1 MSDNNKGEKLK
12 LNLHAKEF
20 KPKFLTQNQNQ
31 QNMPNQYMG
40 YDMNSP
46 YGYMNYQNQFG
57 MQNNPYGMQMGPY
70 GGYNFNP
77 NNQGFDNQP
86 QFQNQFYPQSQQPST
101 QNPQNPPP
109 QQPQHDND
117 DGGIVG
123 LKKKKK
129 KKKGGDAQT
138 QQTQGSSNNANHPQN
153 QNQGKVNQIQNQF
166 NQMNLGNNQNTYN
179 QGQNQKKQQKP
190 KEKQEKEKEKPKKK
204 EDKKEGKD
212 SSSNNNNAKKKEDKK
227 EKDDSS
233 NNNNLTK
240 GGSQKVIEGTDLV
253 EDSFEGKMIT
263 VDTSHEPVSIV
274 FVGHVDSGKSTISGS
289 LLYSLGEVDER
300 MIDKYKREAK
310 VKNRE
315 SWFMAYIMDTYEEER
330 EKGKTVDIGK
340 ASFSTP
346 HRRFTLLDAP
356 GHAGYIPNLLLGACQ
371 ADVAGLVISAKKGEF
386 ESGFDKQGS
395 TREHTLLLKAL
406 GVNNLI
412 VMVNKMDEDSV
423 KWSKERYDEIVK
435 QLKPFIHRCGFD
447 IEKNVKWIPIS
458 GLTGENLCV
467 PLDKHKCDWYD
478 GPDLIQLM
486 DTIELPKRDEKAPV
500 RLSILDRYKEN
511 SVYIMGKLECGT
523 IKYGDTYTLMP
534 SKAKIT
540 VDWLFNSEEKGVP
553 YALPGENIR
562 IRCKGIDSENE
573 VSRGN
578 ILCSN
583 DNLCMTFNVFEAEI
597 FVLELPN
604 NLIIA
609 EGFNCVLHYHTIIE
623 ECTITPK
630 TEINV
635 KTKAET
641 KVKFVRSHTR
651 VKAYVKTKNVLCGE
665 KYENFN
671 NLGRFSMRYEGS
683 TIAIGK
689 ILKVKPYKKDGET
702 K

>member
-1 MSDNNKGEKLK
+1 MSDNKGGKLK
-12 LNLHAKEF
+12 LNLAAKEF
-20 KPKFLTQNQNQ
+20 KPKSLQNQNQ
-31 QNMPNQYMG
+31 VNMPSPYMQ

-46 YGYMNYQNQFG
+46 YGYMNYPNQFG
-57 MQNNPYGMQMGPY
+57 MQNNPYGMQMDPY
-70 GGYNFNP
+70 GGYNP
-77 NNQGFDNQP
+77 GFMNQP
-86 QFQNQFYPQSQQPST
+86 QFPNQNFQMQGQPQQPP
-101 QNPQNPPP
+101 QFQNPPSQN
-109 QQPQHDND
+109 QQDND

-123 LKKKKK
+123 LKKKKNK
-129 KKKGGDAQT
+129 KKKVDDQ
-138 QQTQGSSNNANHPQN
+138 SQN
-153 QNQGKVNQIQNQF
+153 QPQPQIQNQPKI
-166 NQMNLGNNQNTYN
+166 NQNQFN

-190 KEKQEKEKEKPKKK
+190 KEKKEEKPKKK
-204 EDKKEGKD
+204 EEKKEEKKEDKKEDKKD
-212 SSSNNNNAKKKEDKK
+212 SSSNNNTKKKDENDN
-227 EKDDSS
+227 SS

-240 GGSQKVIEGTDLV
+240 GGSQKKIEGTDLV
-253 EDSFEGKMIT
+253 EDSFEGKMIS
-263 VDTSHEPVSIV
+263 VDTTHVPVSIV

-289 LLYSLGEVDER
+289 LLYNLGEVDER
-300 MIDKYKREAK
+300 AIEKYKREAK

-330 EKGKTVDIGK
+330 DKGKTVDIGK

-412 VMVNKMDEDSV
+412 VIVNKMDEDSV
-423 KWSKERYDEIVK
+423 KWSKERYDKIIET
-435 QLKPFIHRCGFD
+435 LKPFLHSCGFD
-447 IEKNVKWIPIS
+447 TEKNVKYIPIS
-458 GLTGENLCV
+458 GLTGENLCKE
-467 PLDKHKCDWYD
+467 LDKHKCDWYN
-478 GPDLIQLM
+478 GPDLIEVM
-486 DTIELPKRDEKAPV
+486 DTIELPKRDENGPV
-500 RLSILDRYKEN
+500 RVSILDRYKEN
-511 SVYIMGKLECGT
+511 SVYIMGKLESGT

-534 SKAKIT
+534 SGTKIT

-578 ILCSN
+578 ILCSS
-583 DNLCMTFNVFEAEI
+583 DNLCLTFNVFEAEI
-597 FVLELPN
+597 QVLELPN

-609 EGFNCVLHYHTIIE
+609 EGFNCVLHYHTFIE
-623 ECTITPK
+623 ECSITPK
-630 TEINV
+630 AEINR

-641 KVKFVRSHTR
+641 KVKFVRSQSR
-651 VKAYVKTKNVLCGE
+651 VKAFVKTKNVLCGE
-665 KYENFN
+665 KYETFN

-689 ILKVKPYKKDGET
+689 ILKVKPYKKSIES

>member
-12 LNLHAKEF
+12 LNLNAKEF
-20 KPKFLTQNQNQ
+20 KPKFMTQNQNPQ
-31 QNMPNQYMG
+31 PMPNQYNMG

-46 YGYMNYQNQFG
+46 YGYMNYGGPYG
-57 MQNNPYGMQMGPY
+57 MQAMQMGPY
-70 GGYNFNP
+70 GGYGYN
-77 NNQGFDNQP
+77 NQP
-86 QFQNQFYPQSQQPST
+86 QFPNQNIQQPQQVPI
-101 QNPQNPPP
+101 QNSQTSQPQQPP
-109 QQPQHDND
+109 QPQHDNEE
-117 DGGIVG
+117 GIVG
-123 LKKKKK
+123 LKKNKKK
-129 KKKGGDAQT
+129 KKKGDTQT
-138 QQTQGSSNNANHPQN
+138 QQNQGSSNNANLPQN
-153 QNQGKVNQIQNQF
+153 QNQAKTNNQNQINF
-166 NQMNLGNNQNTYN
+166 GNNQINTYN
-179 QGQNQKKQQKP
+179 QGQNQKKPQKP
-190 KEKQEKEKEKPKKK
+190 KEKTEKKEEKPKKKEDKK

-212 SSSNNNNAKKKEDKK
+212 SSSNNNITKKKEDKK

-233 NNNNLTK
+233 NNNNLGK
-240 GGSQKVIEGTDLV
+240 GGSQKIIEGTDLV
-253 EDSFEGKMIT
+253 EDSFEGKMIS
-263 VDTSHEPVSIV
+263 VDTTHEPVSIV

-300 MIDKYKREAK
+300 IIDKYKREAR

-356 GHAGYIPNLLLGACQ
+356 GHSGYIPNLLLGACQ

-423 KWSKERYDEIVK
+423 KWSKERYEEIVK

-500 RLSILDRYKEN
+500 RLSVLDRYKEN
-511 SVYIMGKLECGT
+511 SVYIMGKLESGT

-573 VSRGN
+573 VNRGN

-583 DNLCMTFNVFEAEI
+583 DNLCLTFNVFEAEI
-597 FVLELPN
+597 HVLELPN

-609 EGFNCVLHYHTIIE
+609 EGFNCILHYHTFIE
-623 ECTITPK
+623 ECSITPK

-641 KVKFVRSHTR
+641 KVKFVRSQSR
-651 VKAYVKTKNVLCGE
+651 IKAYVKTKNVLCGE
-665 KYENFN
+665 KYETFN

-689 ILKVKPYKKDGET
+689 IMKVKPYKKEDT

>member
-1 MSDNNKGEKLK
+1 MSDNKGGKLK
-12 LNLHAKEF
+12 LNLAAKEF
-20 KPKFLTQNQNQ
+20 KPKSLQNQNQ
-31 QNMPNQYMG
+31 VNMPSPYMQ

-46 YGYMNYQNQFG
+46 YGYMNYPNQFG
-57 MQNNPYGMQMGPY
+57 MQNNPYGMQMDPY
-70 GGYNFNP
+70 GGYNP
-77 NNQGFDNQP
+77 GFINQP
-86 QFQNQFYPQSQQPST
+86 QFPNQNFQMQGQPQQPP
-101 QNPQNPPP
+101 QFQNPPSQN
-109 QQPQHDND
+109 QQDND

-123 LKKKKK
+123 LKKKKNK
-129 KKKGGDAQT
+129 KKKVDDQ
-138 QQTQGSSNNANHPQN
+138 SQN
-153 QNQGKVNQIQNQF
+153 QPQPQIQNQPK
-166 NQMNLGNNQNTYN
+166 MNQNQFN

-190 KEKQEKEKEKPKKK
+190 KEKKEEKPKKK
-204 EDKKEGKD
+204 EEKKEEKKEDKKEDKKD
-212 SSSNNNNAKKKEDKK
+212 SSSNNNTKKKDENDN
-227 EKDDSS
+227 SS

-240 GGSQKVIEGTDLV
+240 GGSQKKIEGTDLV
-253 EDSFEGKMIT
+253 EDSFEGKMIS
-263 VDTSHEPVSIV
+263 VDTTHVPVSIV

-289 LLYSLGEVDER
+289 LLYNLGEVDER
-300 MIDKYKREAK
+300 AIEKYKREAK

-330 EKGKTVDIGK
+330 DKGKTVDIGK

-412 VMVNKMDEDSV
+412 VIVNKMDEDSV
-423 KWSKERYDEIVK
+423 KWSKERYDKIIET
-435 QLKPFIHRCGFD
+435 LKPFLHSCGFD
-447 IEKNVKWIPIS
+447 TEKNVKYIPIS
-458 GLTGENLCV
+458 GLTGENLCKE
-467 PLDKHKCDWYD
+467 LDKHKCDWYN
-478 GPDLIQLM
+478 GPDLIEVM
-486 DTIELPKRDEKAPV
+486 DTIELPKRDENGPV
-500 RLSILDRYKEN
+500 RVSILDRYKEN
-511 SVYIMGKLECGT
+511 SVYIMGKLESGT

-534 SKAKIT
+534 SGTKIT

-573 VSRGN
+573 VNRGN
-578 ILCSN
+578 ILCSS
-583 DNLCMTFNVFEAEI
+583 DNLCLTFNVFEAEI
-597 FVLELPN
+597 QVLELPN

-609 EGFNCVLHYHTIIE
+609 EGFNCILHYHTFIE
-623 ECTITPK
+623 ECSITPK
-630 TEINV
+630 AEINR

-641 KVKFVRSHTR
+641 KVKFVRSQSR
-651 VKAYVKTKNVLCGE
+651 VKAFVKTKNVLCGE
-665 KYENFN
+665 KYETFN

-689 ILKVKPYKKDGET
+689 ILKVKPYKKSIES

>member
-1 MSDNNKGEKLK
+1 MSDNKGEKLK
-12 LNLHAKEF
+12 LNLNAKEF
-20 KPKFLTQNQNQ
+20 KPKFMTQNQNPQ
-31 QNMPNQYMG
+31 PMPNQYNMG

-46 YGYMNYQNQFG
+46 YGYMNYGGPYG
-57 MQNNPYGMQMGPY
+57 MQGMQMGPY
-70 GGYNFNP
+70 GGYGY
-77 NNQGFDNQP
+77 NQNNQP
-86 QFQNQFYPQSQQPST
+86 QFPNQNMQQPQQAPM
-101 QNPQNPPP
+101 QNPQTPPP
-109 QQPQHDND
+109 QQPPQTQHDND
-117 DGGIVG
+117 DGIVG

-129 KKKGGDAQT
+129 KKKGGDAQA
-138 QQTQGSSNNANHPQN
+138 QQNQGSSNNANQLQN
-153 QNQGKVNQIQNQF
+153 QNQVKTNNQNQINF
-166 NQMNLGNNQNTYN
+166 GNNQINNYN
-179 QGQNQKKQQKP
+179 QGQNQKKPQKP
-190 KEKQEKEKEKPKKK
+190 KEKTEKKEEKQKKKEDKK

-212 SSSNNNNAKKKEDKK
+212 SSSNNNINKKKEDKK

-233 NNNNLTK
+233 NNNNLAK
-240 GGSQKVIEGTDLV
+240 GGSQKIIEGTDLV
-253 EDSFEGKMIT
+253 EDSFEGKMIS
-263 VDTSHEPVSIV
+263 VDTTHAPVSIV

-300 MIDKYKREAK
+300 IIDKYKREAR

-356 GHAGYIPNLLLGACQ
+356 GHSGYIPNLLLGACQ

-423 KWSKERYDEIVK
+423 KWSKERYEEIVK

-511 SVYIMGKLECGT
+511 SVYIMGKLESGT

-562 IRCKGIDSENE
+562 IRCKGIDSESE
-573 VSRGN
+573 VNRGN

-583 DNLCMTFNVFEAEI
+583 DNLCLTFNVFEAEI
-597 FVLELPN
+597 HVLELPN

-609 EGFNCVLHYHTIIE
+609 EGFNCILHYHTFIE
-623 ECTITPK
+623 ECSITPK

-641 KVKFVRSHTR
+641 KVKFVRSQSR
-651 VKAYVKTKNVLCGE
+651 IKAYVKTKNVLCGE
-665 KYENFN
+665 KYETFN

-689 ILKVKPYKKDGET
+689 IMKVKPYKKEDT

>member
-12 LNLHAKEF
+12 LNLNAKEF
-20 KPKFLTQNQNQ
+20 KPKFMTQNQNPQ
-31 QNMPNQYMG
+31 PMQNQYNMG

-46 YGYMNYQNQFG
+46 YGYMNYGGPYG
-57 MQNNPYGMQMGPY
+57 MQAMQMGPY
-70 GGYNFNP
+70 GGYGYN
-77 NNQGFDNQP
+77 NQP
-86 QFQNQFYPQSQQPST
+86 QFPNQNIQQPQQVPI
-101 QNPQNPPP
+101 QNSQTSQPQQPP
-109 QQPQHDND
+109 QPQHDNEE
-117 DGGIVG
+117 GIVG
-123 LKKKKK
+123 LKKNKKK
-129 KKKGGDAQT
+129 KKKGDTQT
-138 QQTQGSSNNANHPQN
+138 QQNQGSSNNANLPQN
-153 QNQGKVNQIQNQF
+153 QNQAKTNNQNQINF
-166 NQMNLGNNQNTYN
+166 GNNQINTYN
-179 QGQNQKKQQKP
+179 QGQNQKKPQKP
-190 KEKQEKEKEKPKKK
+190 KEKTEKKEEKPKKKEDKK

-212 SSSNNNNAKKKEDKK
+212 SSSNNNITKKKEDKK

-233 NNNNLTK
+233 NNNNLGK
-240 GGSQKVIEGTDLV
+240 GGSQKIIEGTDLV
-253 EDSFEGKMIT
+253 EDSFEGKMIS
-263 VDTSHEPVSIV
+263 VDTTHEPVSIV

-300 MIDKYKREAK
+300 IIDKYKREAR

-356 GHAGYIPNLLLGACQ
+356 GHSGYIPNLLLGACQ

-423 KWSKERYDEIVK
+423 KWSKERYEEIVK

-500 RLSILDRYKEN
+500 RLSVLDRYKEN
-511 SVYIMGKLECGT
+511 SVYIMGKLESGT

-573 VSRGN
+573 VNRGN

-583 DNLCMTFNVFEAEI
+583 DNLCLTFNVFEAEI
-597 FVLELPN
+597 HVLELPN

-609 EGFNCVLHYHTIIE
+609 EGFNCILHYHTFIE
-623 ECTITPK
+623 ECSITPK

-641 KVKFVRSHTR
+641 KVKFVRSQSR
-651 VKAYVKTKNVLCGE
+651 IKAYVKTKNVLCGE
-665 KYENFN
+665 KYETFN

-689 ILKVKPYKKDGET
+689 IMKVKPYKKEDT

>member
-1 MSDNNKGEKLK
+1 MSDNKGGKLK
-12 LNLHAKEF
+12 LNLAAKEF
-20 KPKFLTQNQNQ
+20 KPKSLQNQNQ
-31 QNMPNQYMG
+31 VNMPSPYMQ

-46 YGYMNYQNQFG
+46 YGYMNYPNQFG
-57 MQNNPYGMQMGPY
+57 MQNNPYGMQMDPY
-70 GGYNFNP
+70 GGYNP
-77 NNQGFDNQP
+77 GFMNQP
-86 QFQNQFYPQSQQPST
+86 QFPNQNFQMQGQPQQPP
-101 QNPQNPPP
+101 QFQNPPSQN
-109 QQPQHDND
+109 QQDND

-123 LKKKKK
+123 LKKKKNK
-129 KKKGGDAQT
+129 KKKVDDQ
-138 QQTQGSSNNANHPQN
+138 SQN
-153 QNQGKVNQIQNQF
+153 QPQPQIQNQPKI
-166 NQMNLGNNQNTYN
+166 NQNQFN

-190 KEKQEKEKEKPKKK
+190 KEKKEEKPKKK
-204 EDKKEGKD
+204 EEKKEEKKEDKKEDKKD
-212 SSSNNNNAKKKEDKK
+212 SSSNNNTKKKDENDN
-227 EKDDSS
+227 SS

-240 GGSQKVIEGTDLV
+240 GGSQKKIEGTDLV
-253 EDSFEGKMIT
+253 EDSFEGKMIS
-263 VDTSHEPVSIV
+263 VDTTHVPVSIV

-289 LLYSLGEVDER
+289 LLYNLGEVDER
-300 MIDKYKREAK
+300 AIEKYKREAK

-330 EKGKTVDIGK
+330 DKGKTVDIGK

-412 VMVNKMDEDSV
+412 VIVNKMDEDSV
-423 KWSKERYDEIVK
+423 KWSKERYDKIIET
-435 QLKPFIHRCGFD
+435 LKPFLHSCGFD
-447 IEKNVKWIPIS
+447 TEKNVKYIPIS
-458 GLTGENLCV
+458 GLTGENLCKE
-467 PLDKHKCDWYD
+467 LDKHKCDWYN
-478 GPDLIQLM
+478 GPDLIEVM
-486 DTIELPKRDEKAPV
+486 DTIELPKRDENGPV
-500 RLSILDRYKEN
+500 RVSILDRYKEN
-511 SVYIMGKLECGT
+511 SVYIMGKLESGT

-534 SKAKIT
+534 SGTKIT

-578 ILCSN
+578 ILCSS
-583 DNLCMTFNVFEAEI
+583 DNLCLTFNVFEAEI
-597 FVLELPN
+597 QVLELPN

-609 EGFNCVLHYHTIIE
+609 EGFNCVLHYHTFIE
-623 ECTITPK
+623 ECSITPK
-630 TEINV
+630 VEINR

-641 KVKFVRSHTR
+641 KVKFVRSQSR
-651 VKAYVKTKNVLCGE
+651 VKAFVKTKNVLCGE
-665 KYENFN
+665 KYETFN

-689 ILKVKPYKKDGET
+689 ILKVKPYKKSIES

>member
-1 MSDNNKGEKLK
+1 MSIK
-12 LNLHAKEF
+12 LNLNAQAYV
-20 KPKFLTQNQNQ
+20 PKHMQ
-31 QNMPNQYMG
+31 QPNKNPNPPNMPNNNQFPGNMNYPNQYGMP
-40 YDMNSP
+40 P
-46 YGYMNYQNQFG
+46 YGYNYP
-57 MQNNPYGMQMGPY
+57 NNPQ
-70 GGYNFNP
+70 FI
-77 NNQGFDNQP
+77 NQP
-86 QFQNQFYPQSQQPST
+86 PYPN
-101 QNPQNPPP
+101 QNPQYQPQPQVPP
-109 QQPQHDND
+109 QQNLPSPQD
-117 DGGIVG
+117 DDDGIVG
-123 LKKKKK
+123 LKKKKNK
-129 KKKGGDAQT
+129 KKKNVDNQN
-138 QQTQGSSNNANHPQN
+138 QININQN
-153 QNQGKVNQIQNQF
+153 QNQINVNQIQNQMNQINIGN
-166 NQMNLGNNQNTYN
+166 NQMNQMNQQYQNQN
-179 QGQNQKKQQKP
+179 QNQKKQQQQKP
-190 KEKQEKEKEKPKKK
+190 KEKNIKENPKEKEKPKKK
-204 EDKKEGKD
+204 EKE
-212 SSSNNNNAKKKEDKK
+212 SSSNNNNIKKKE
-227 EKDDSS
+227 ENDSS
-233 NNNNLTK
+233 NNNINK
-240 GGSQKVIEGTDLV
+240 GGSQKKIEGTDLI
-253 EDSFEGKMIT
+253 EDSFEGRMIS
-263 VDTSHEPVSIV
+263 VDTTHQPVSIV

-289 LLYSLGEVDER
+289 LLYNLGQIDER
-300 MIDKYKREAK
+300 AIDKYKREAK

-371 ADVAGLVISAKKGEF
+371 ADFAGLVISAKKGEF

-406 GVNNLI
+406 GVNHLI

-423 KWSKERYDEIVK
+423 KWSKERYDNIVK
-435 QLKPFIHRCGFD
+435 TLKPFIHSCGFD
-447 IEKNVKWIPIS
+447 VEKNVKWIPIS
-458 GLTGENLCV
+458 GLTGENLCI
-467 PLDKHKCDWYD
+467 PLDKHKCDWYH
-478 GPDLIQLM
+478 GPDLIEIM
-486 DTIELPKRDEKAPV
+486 DTIELPKREENGPV
-500 RLSILDRYKEN
+500 RVSILDRYKEN
-511 SVYIMGKLECGT
+511 QVYIMGKLESGT

-534 SKAKIT
+534 SGAKIT

-583 DNLCMTFNVFEAEI
+583 DNLCLTFNVFEAEI
-597 FVLELPN
+597 QVLELPD

-609 EGFNCVLHYHTIIE
+609 EGFNCMLHYHTFIE

-630 TEINV
+630 SEVNR

-641 KVKFVRSHTR
+641 KVKFVRSQAR
-651 VKAYVKTKNVLCGE
+651 LKAFVKTKNILCGE
-665 KYENFN
+665 KYETFN

-689 ILKVKPYKKDGET
+689 ILKVKPYKKNIES

>member
-1 MSDNNKGEKLK
+1 MSDNQGGKLK
-12 LNLHAKEF
+12 LNLAAKEF
-20 KPKFLTQNQNQ
+20 KPKYLQQQQNQNQ
-31 QNMPNQYMG
+31 QNVQNPYMG

-57 MQNNPYGMQMGPY
+57 MMPNNPYGMPY
-70 GGYNFNP
+70 GGYGFNQ
-77 NNQGFDNQP
+77 NNPGYMNQP
-86 QFQNQFYPQSQQPST
+86 QFQNDNFQQPQQPST
-101 QNPQNPPP
+101 QTTPAQTSA
-109 QQPQHDND
+109 QKND
-117 DGGIVG
+117 DDGIVG
-123 LKKKKK
+123 LKKKKNK
-129 KKKGGDAQT
+129 KKKGDAQN
-138 QQTQGSSNNANHPQN
+138 QGSSNNAAQN
-153 QNQGKVNQIQNQF
+153 QPKVTQVQNQF
-166 NQMNLGNNQNTYN
+166 NQMNLGNN

-190 KEKQEKEKEKPKKK
+190 KEKIEKEKEKQKKKEEKK
-204 EDKKEGKD
+204 EDKKEKKEEKKEKD
-212 SSSNNNNAKKKEDKK
+212 SSSNNNNIKKKEDK
-227 EKDDSS
+227 KDDSS
-233 NNNNLTK
+233 NNNLK
-240 GGSQKVIEGTDLV
+240 GGSQKKIEGTDLV

-263 VDTSHEPVSIV
+263 VDATHEPVSIV

-289 LLYSLGEVDER
+289 LLYSLGQVDER
-300 MIDKYKREAK
+300 AIEKYKREAK

-340 ASFSTP
+340 ATFSTP

-423 KWSKERYDEIVK
+423 KWSKERYDDIVK
-435 QLKPFIHRCGFD
+435 QLKPFIHKCGFD
-447 IEKNVKWIPIS
+447 TEKNVKWIPIS

-467 PLDKHKCDWYD
+467 PLDKHKCDWYE

-486 DTIELPKRDEKAPV
+486 DTIELPKRDENGPV
-500 RLSILDRYKEN
+500 RVSILDRYKEN
-511 SVYIMGKLECGT
+511 MVYIMGKLECGT

-534 SKAKIT
+534 SKAKVT

-573 VSRGN
+573 VNRGN

-609 EGFNCVLHYHTIIE
+609 EGFNCVLHYHTFIE
-623 ECTITPK
+623 ECSITPK
-630 TEINV
+630 TEINL

-641 KVKFVRSHTR
+641 KVKFVRSQTR
-651 VKAYVKTKNVLCGE
+651 IKAFVKTKNVLCGE

-689 ILKVKPYKKDGET
+689 VLKIKPYKKDAES

>member
-1 MSDNNKGEKLK
+1 MSDNKGGKLK
-12 LNLHAKEF
+12 LNLAAKEF
-20 KPKFLTQNQNQ
+20 KPKSLQNQNQ
-31 QNMPNQYMG
+31 VNMPSPYMQ

-46 YGYMNYQNQFG
+46 YGYMNYPNQFG
-57 MQNNPYGMQMGPY
+57 MQNNPYGMQMDPY
-70 GGYNFNP
+70 GGYNP
-77 NNQGFDNQP
+77 GFINQP
-86 QFQNQFYPQSQQPST
+86 QFPNQNFQMQGQPQQPP
-101 QNPQNPPP
+101 QFQNPPSQN
-109 QQPQHDND
+109 QQDND

-123 LKKKKK
+123 LKKKKNK
-129 KKKGGDAQT
+129 KKKVDDQ
-138 QQTQGSSNNANHPQN
+138 SQN
-153 QNQGKVNQIQNQF
+153 QPQPQIQNQPKI
-166 NQMNLGNNQNTYN
+166 NQNQFN
-179 QGQNQKKQQKP
+179 QGQNQKKQQKQ
-190 KEKQEKEKEKPKKK
+190 KEKKEEKPKKK
-204 EDKKEGKD
+204 EEKKEEKKEDKKEDKKD
-212 SSSNNNNAKKKEDKK
+212 SSSNNNTKKKDENDN
-227 EKDDSS
+227 SS

-240 GGSQKVIEGTDLV
+240 GGSQKKIEGTDLV
-253 EDSFEGKMIT
+253 EDSFEGKMIS
-263 VDTSHEPVSIV
+263 VDTTHVPVSIV

-289 LLYSLGEVDER
+289 LLYNLGEVDER
-300 MIDKYKREAK
+300 AIEKYKREAK

-330 EKGKTVDIGK
+330 DKGKTVDIGK

-412 VMVNKMDEDSV
+412 VIVNKMDEDSV
-423 KWSKERYDEIVK
+423 KWSKERYDKIIET
-435 QLKPFIHRCGFD
+435 LKPFLHSCGFD
-447 IEKNVKWIPIS
+447 TEKNVKYIPIS
-458 GLTGENLCV
+458 GLTGENLCKE
-467 PLDKHKCDWYD
+467 LDRHKCDWYN
-478 GPDLIQLM
+478 GPDLIEVM
-486 DTIELPKRDEKAPV
+486 DTIELPKRDENGPV
-500 RLSILDRYKEN
+500 RVSILDRYKEN
-511 SVYIMGKLECGT
+511 SVYIMGKLESGT

-534 SKAKIT
+534 SGTKIT

-578 ILCSN
+578 ILCSS
-583 DNLCMTFNVFEAEI
+583 DNLCLTFNVFEAEI
-597 FVLELPN
+597 QVLELPN

-609 EGFNCVLHYHTIIE
+609 EGFNCVLHYHTFIE
-623 ECTITPK
+623 ECSITPK
-630 TEINV
+630 VEINR

-641 KVKFVRSHTR
+641 KVKFVRSQSR
-651 VKAYVKTKNVLCGE
+651 VKAFVKTKNVLCGE
-665 KYENFN
+665 KYETFN

-689 ILKVKPYKKDGET
+689 ILKVKPYKKSIET

>member
-1 MSDNNKGEKLK
+1 MSDNQEGKLK
-12 LNLHAKEF
+12 LNLDAKEF
-20 KPKFLTQNQNQ
+20 KPKFMQNKNQQNQ
-31 QNMPNQYMG
+31 QNIPNQYMG

-46 YGYMNYQNQFG
+46 YGYYPNQFG
-57 MQNNPYGMQMGPY
+57 MQGSPYGMQPFA
-70 GGYNFNP
+70 GYNYGQNNTGMNP
-77 NNQGFDNQP
+77 N
-86 QFQNQFYPQSQQPST
+86 QFQNINFPQT
-101 QNPQNPPP
+101 Q
-109 QQPQHDND
+109 QQPQPEQNQPKSHDND
-117 DGGIVG
+117 EGIVG
-123 LKKKKK
+123 LKKKKNK
-129 KKKGGDAQT
+129 KKKGDEHVQNQPA
-138 QQTQGSSNNANHPQN
+138 SNNQQN
-153 QNQGKVNQIQNQF
+153 QQKINQIQNQF
-166 NQMNLGNNQNTYN
+166 NQMNLNNQNQINVPNQGN
-179 QGQNQKKQQKP
+179 QGQNQKKKEKP
-190 KEKQEKEKEKPKKK
+190 KEKTEKEKPKKK
-204 EDKKEGKD
+204 EEKKETKE
-212 SSSNNNNAKKKEDKK
+212 SSSNNNNTKKK

-240 GGSQKVIEGTDLV
+240 GGSQKIIEGTDLV
-253 EDSFEGKMIT
+253 EDSFEGKMIS
-263 VDTSHEPVSIV
+263 VDTTREPVSIV

-289 LLYSLGEVDER
+289 LLYNLGEVDER
-300 MIDKYKREAK
+300 AIEKYKREAK

-412 VMVNKMDEDSV
+412 VMVNKMDEESV
-423 KWSKERYDEIVK
+423 KWSKERYDHIVEL
-435 QLKPFIHRCGFD
+435 LKPFIHRCGFD
-447 IEKNVKWIPIS
+447 VEKNVKWVPIS
-458 GLTGENLCV
+458 GLTGENLCI

-500 RLSILDRYKEN
+500 RVSILDRYKEN
-511 SVYIMGKLECGT
+511 MVYIMGKLESGT

-534 SKAKIT
+534 SKAKVT
-540 VDWLFNSEEKGVP
+540 VDWLFNSEEKGIP

-573 VSRGN
+573 VNRGN

-583 DNLCMTFNVFEAEI
+583 DNLCLIFNVFEAEI
-597 FVLELPN
+597 QILELPN

-609 EGFNCVLHYHTIIE
+609 EGFNCVLHYHTFIE
-623 ECTITPK
+623 ECTIIPK
-630 TEINV
+630 TEINK
-635 KTKAET
+635 KTKTET
-641 KVKFVRSHTR
+641 KVKFVRSQSR
-651 VKAYVKTKNVLCGE
+651 IKAFVKTKNILCGE
-665 KYENFN
+665 KYENFA

-689 ILKVKPYKKDGET
+689 VMKVKPFKNESK
-702 K
+702 

>member
-1 MSDNNKGEKLK
+1 MSDKIK
-12 LNLHAKEF
+12 LNLDAKAF
-20 KPKFLTQNQNQ
+20 VPKKSYQNTNQ
-31 QNMPNQYMG
+31 QPNMGYDNMNNQYYMNYPNQYG
-40 YDMNSP
+40 MNP
-46 YGYMNYQNQFG
+46 YYNYQNNPQFVN
-57 MQNNPYGMQMGPY
+57 QQQFPNPQYPP
-70 GGYNFNP
+70 NFP
-77 NNQGFDNQP
+77 PNQP
-86 QFQNQFYPQSQQPST
+86 I
-101 QNPQNPPP
+101 NPQPQVPP
-109 QQPQHDND
+109 QQED
-117 DGGIVG
+117 DVGIVG
-123 LKKKKK
+123 LKKKKNK
-129 KKKGGDAQT
+129 KKKNIEDKNIEEPNKNQI
-138 QQTQGSSNNANHPQN
+138 NNP
-153 QNQGKVNQIQNQF
+153 VNQIQNQM
-166 NQMNLGNNQNTYN
+166 NQINLGNNIQYN
-179 QGQNQKKQQKP
+179 QQNQNQNQKKQQQQKP
-190 KEKQEKEKEKPKKK
+190 KEKIQKEKEKPVKK
-204 EDKKEGKD
+204 EKE
-212 SSSNNNNAKKKEDKK
+212 SSSNNNNKKKE
-227 EKDDSS
+227 ENNSS
-233 NNNNLTK
+233 NNNLSK
-240 GGSQKVIEGTDLV
+240 GGSQKKIEGTDLV
-253 EDSFEGKMIT
+253 EDSFEGKMIS
-263 VDTSHEPVSIV
+263 VDTTHEPVSIV

-289 LLYSLGEVDER
+289 LLYSLGKVDER
-300 MIDKYKREAK
+300 AIEKYKREAK

-340 ASFSTP
+340 ASFTTP

-371 ADVAGLVISAKKGEF
+371 ADFAGLVISAKKGEF

-423 KWSKERYDEIVK
+423 KWSKERYDNIVK
-435 QLKPFIHRCGFD
+435 TLKPFIHSCGFD

-458 GLTGENLCV
+458 GLTGENLCI

-478 GPDLIQLM
+478 GPDLIQIM
-486 DTIELPKRDEKAPV
+486 DTIELPKRDENGPV
-500 RLSILDRYKEN
+500 RVSILDRYKEN
-511 SVYIMGKLECGT
+511 QVYIMGKIESGT

-534 SKAKIT
+534 SGAKIT

-573 VSRGN
+573 VNRGN

-583 DNLCMTFNVFEAEI
+583 DNVCLVFNVFEAEI
-597 FVLELPN
+597 QILELPD

-609 EGFNCVLHYHTIIE
+609 EGFNCMLHYHTFIE

-630 TEINV
+630 SEINR
-635 KTKAET
+635 KTKVET
-641 KVKFVRSHTR
+641 KVKFVRSQAR
-651 VKAYVKTKNVLCGE
+651 LKAFVKTKNILCGE
-665 KYENFN
+665 KYETFN

-689 ILKVKPYKKDGET
+689 ILKIKPYKKED

>member
-1 MSDNNKGEKLK
+1 
-12 LNLHAKEF
+12 LN
-20 KPKFLTQNQNQ
+20 NQNQ
-31 QNMPNQYMG
+31 FPNQ
-40 YDMNSP
+40 
-46 YGYMNYQNQFG
+46 
-57 MQNNPYGMQMGPY
+57 
-70 GGYNFNP
+70 
-77 NNQGFDNQP
+77 
-86 QFQNQFYPQSQQPST
+86 
-101 QNPQNPPP
+101 
-109 QQPQHDND
+109 
-117 DGGIVG
+117 
-123 LKKKKK
+123 
-129 KKKGGDAQT
+129 
-138 QQTQGSSNNANHPQN
+138 
-153 QNQGKVNQIQNQF
+153 
-166 NQMNLGNNQNTYN
+166 GN
-179 QGQNQKKQQKP
+179 QNQKKKEKP
-190 KEKQEKEKEKPKKK
+190 KEKTEKPKKK
-204 EDKKEGKD
+204 EEKKETKD
-212 SSSNNNNAKKKEDKK
+212 SSSNNNIKKKEEK
-227 EKDDSS
+227 KDDSS

-240 GGSQKVIEGTDLV
+240 GGSQKIIEGTDLV
-253 EDSFEGKMIT
+253 EDSFEGKMIS
-263 VDTSHEPVSIV
+263 VDTSHAPVSIV

-289 LLYSLGEVDER
+289 LLYNLGEVDER
-300 MIDKYKREAK
+300 AIEKYKREAK

-423 KWSKERYDEIVK
+423 KWSKERYDHIVEL
-435 QLKPFIHRCGFD
+435 LKPFIHKCGFD
-447 IEKNVKWIPIS
+447 VEKNVKWVPIS
-458 GLTGENLCV
+458 GLTGENLCI

-500 RLSILDRYKEN
+500 RVSILDRYKEN
-511 SVYIMGKLECGT
+511 MVYIMGKLESGT

-573 VSRGN
+573 VNRGN

-583 DNLCMTFNVFEAEI
+583 DDLCLTFNVFEAEI
-597 FVLELPN
+597 QVLDLPN

-609 EGFNCVLHYHTIIE
+609 EGFNCVLHYHTFIE
-623 ECTITPK
+623 ECSITPK
-630 TEINV
+630 TEINK

-641 KVKFVRSHTR
+641 KVKFVRSQSR
-651 VKAYVKTKNVLCGE
+651 IRAFVKTKNVLCGE
-665 KYENFN
+665 KYEKFA

-689 ILKVKPYKKDGET
+689 IMKVKPYKSESK
-702 K
+702 

>member
-1 MSDNNKGEKLK
+1 MSDNKGEKLK
-12 LNLHAKEF
+12 LNLNAKEF
-20 KPKFLTQNQNQ
+20 KPKFMTQNQNPQ
-31 QNMPNQYMG
+31 PMPNQYNMG

-46 YGYMNYQNQFG
+46 YGYMNYGGPYG
-57 MQNNPYGMQMGPY
+57 MQGMQMGPY
-70 GGYNFNP
+70 GGYGY
-77 NNQGFDNQP
+77 NQNNQP
-86 QFQNQFYPQSQQPST
+86 QFPNQNMQQPQQAPM
-101 QNPQNPPP
+101 QNPQTPPP
-109 QQPQHDND
+109 QQPPQTQHDND
-117 DGGIVG
+117 DGIVG

-129 KKKGGDAQT
+129 KKKGGDAQA
-138 QQTQGSSNNANHPQN
+138 QQNQGSSNNANQLQN
-153 QNQGKVNQIQNQF
+153 QNQVKTNNQNQINF
-166 NQMNLGNNQNTYN
+166 GNNQINNSN
-179 QGQNQKKQQKP
+179 QGQNQKKPQKP
-190 KEKQEKEKEKPKKK
+190 KEKTEKKEEKQKKKEDKK

-212 SSSNNNNAKKKEDKK
+212 SSSNNNINKKKEDKK

-233 NNNNLTK
+233 NNNNLAK
-240 GGSQKVIEGTDLV
+240 GGSQKIIEGTDLV
-253 EDSFEGKMIT
+253 EDSFEGKMIS
-263 VDTSHEPVSIV
+263 VDTTHAPVSIV

-300 MIDKYKREAK
+300 IIDKYKREAR

-356 GHAGYIPNLLLGACQ
+356 GHSGYIPNLLLGACQ

-423 KWSKERYDEIVK
+423 KWSKERYEEIVK

-511 SVYIMGKLECGT
+511 SVYIMGKLESGT

-562 IRCKGIDSENE
+562 IRCKGIDSESE
-573 VSRGN
+573 VNRGN

-583 DNLCMTFNVFEAEI
+583 DNLCLTFNVFEAEI
-597 FVLELPN
+597 HVLELPN

-609 EGFNCVLHYHTIIE
+609 EGFNCILHYHTFIE
-623 ECTITPK
+623 ECSITPK

-641 KVKFVRSHTR
+641 KVKFVRSQSR
-651 VKAYVKTKNVLCGE
+651 IKAYVKTKNVLCGE
-665 KYENFN
+665 KYETFN

-689 ILKVKPYKKDGET
+689 IMKVKPYKKEDT

>member
-1 MSDNNKGEKLK
+1 MSDGQKLK
-12 LNLHAKEF
+12 LNLNAKEF
-20 KPKFLTQNQNQ
+20 KPKSFQTQNQPMMQPPNQ
-31 QNMPNQYMG
+31 QMMPNPYMG
-40 YDMNSP
+40 YGMGGQYD
-46 YGYMNYQNQFG
+46 YMNYQNQYM
-57 MQNNPYGMQMGPY
+57 MQSSPYE
-70 GGYNFNP
+70 GY
-77 NNQGFDNQP
+77 NQGFMNPQFNQNFQQP
-86 QFQNQFYPQSQQPST
+86 QPASQSS
-101 QNPQNPPP
+101 NPPP
-109 QQPQHDND
+109 SQNDND
-117 DGGIVG
+117 DGIVG
-123 LKKKKK
+123 LKKKKNK
-129 KKKGGDAQT
+129 KKKAQEEP
-138 QQTQGSSNNANHPQN
+138 QNEPKPQN
-153 QNQGKVNQIQNQF
+153 QNQNKPKVNQMQNQF
-166 NQMNLGNNQNTYN
+166 NQMNNQ
-179 QGQNQKKQQKP
+179 QQNQKKQQKP
-190 KEKQEKEKEKPKKK
+190 KEKKEEDKPKKKEEKK
-204 EDKKEGKD
+204 EDKKEG
-212 SSSNNNNAKKKEDKK
+212 SSSNNNKKAEKE
-227 EKDDSS
+227 EHDSS

-253 EDSFEGKMIT
+253 EDSFEGKMIS
-263 VDTSHEPVSIV
+263 VDTTHVPVSIV

-289 LLYSLGEVDER
+289 LLYNLGEVDDR
-300 MIDKYKREAK
+300 AIDKYKREAK

-330 EKGKTVDIGK
+330 DKGKTVDIGK

-412 VMVNKMDEDSV
+412 VIVNKMDEESV
-423 KWSKERYDEIVK
+423 KWSKERYDSIVK
-435 QLKPFIHRCGFD
+435 TLKPFLHSCGFD
-447 IEKNVKWIPIS
+447 DKNIKWVPIS
-458 GLTGENLCV
+458 GLTGENLCKE
-467 PLDKHKCDWYD
+467 LDKHKCDWYD
-478 GPDLIQLM
+478 GPDLIELM
-486 DTIELPKRDEKAPV
+486 DTIELPNRDEKGPV
-500 RLSILDRYKEN
+500 RVSILDRYKEN
-511 SVYIMGKLECGT
+511 SVYIMGKLESGT

-534 SKAKIT
+534 SGAKIT

-573 VSRGN
+573 VNRGN

-583 DNLCMTFNVFEAEI
+583 DNLCLTFNVFEAEI
-597 FVLELPN
+597 QVLELPN

-609 EGFNCVLHYHTIIE
+609 EGFNCILHYHTFIE
-623 ECTITPK
+623 ECSITPK
-630 TEINV
+630 TEINR

-641 KVKFVRSHTR
+641 KVKFVRSQSR
-651 VKAYVKTKNVLCGE
+651 VRAFVKTKNVLCGE
-665 KYENFN
+665 KYETFN

-689 ILKVKPYKKDGET
+689 IMKVKPYKKGAES

>member
-1 MSDNNKGEKLK
+1 MSDNKGGKLK
-12 LNLHAKEF
+12 LNLAAKEF
-20 KPKFLTQNQNQ
+20 KPKSLQNQNQ
-31 QNMPNQYMG
+31 VNMPSPYMQ

-46 YGYMNYQNQFG
+46 YGYMNYPNQFG
-57 MQNNPYGMQMGPY
+57 MQNNPYGMQMDPY
-70 GGYNFNP
+70 GGYNP
-77 NNQGFDNQP
+77 GFMNQP
-86 QFQNQFYPQSQQPST
+86 QFPNQNFQMQGQPQPS
-101 QNPQNPPP
+101 QFQNPPP
-109 QQPQHDND
+109 QNQQDND

-123 LKKKKK
+123 LKKKKNK
-129 KKKGGDAQT
+129 KKKVDDQ
-138 QQTQGSSNNANHPQN
+138 SQN
-153 QNQGKVNQIQNQF
+153 QPQPQIQNQPKI
-166 NQMNLGNNQNTYN
+166 NQNQFN

-190 KEKQEKEKEKPKKK
+190 KEKKEEKPKKK
-204 EDKKEGKD
+204 EEKKEEKKEDKKEDKKD
-212 SSSNNNNAKKKEDKK
+212 SSSNNNTKKKDENDN
-227 EKDDSS
+227 SS

-240 GGSQKVIEGTDLV
+240 GGSQKKIEGTDLV
-253 EDSFEGKMIT
+253 EDSFEGKMIS
-263 VDTSHEPVSIV
+263 VDTTHVPVSIV

-289 LLYSLGEVDER
+289 LLYNLGEVDER
-300 MIDKYKREAK
+300 AIEKYKREAK

-330 EKGKTVDIGK
+330 DKGKTVDIGK

-412 VMVNKMDEDSV
+412 VIVNKMDEDSV
-423 KWSKERYDEIVK
+423 KWSKERYDKIIET
-435 QLKPFIHRCGFD
+435 LKPFLHSCGFD
-447 IEKNVKWIPIS
+447 TEKNVKYIPIS
-458 GLTGENLCV
+458 GLTGENLCKE
-467 PLDKHKCDWYD
+467 LDKHKCDWYN
-478 GPDLIQLM
+478 GPDLIEVM
-486 DTIELPKRDEKAPV
+486 DTIELPKRDENGPV
-500 RLSILDRYKEN
+500 RVSILDRYKEN
-511 SVYIMGKLECGT
+511 SVYIMGKLESGT

-534 SKAKIT
+534 SGTKIT

-578 ILCSN
+578 ILCSS
-583 DNLCMTFNVFEAEI
+583 DNLCLTFNVFEAEI
-597 FVLELPN
+597 QVLELPN

-609 EGFNCVLHYHTIIE
+609 EGFNCILHYHTFIE
-623 ECTITPK
+623 ECSITPK
-630 TEINV
+630 VEINR

-641 KVKFVRSHTR
+641 KVKFVRSQSR
-651 VKAYVKTKNVLCGE
+651 VKAFVKTKNVLCGE
-665 KYENFN
+665 KYETFN

-689 ILKVKPYKKDGET
+689 ILKVKPYKKSIES

>member
-1 MSDNNKGEKLK
+1 MSDNKGEKLK
-12 LNLHAKEF
+12 LNLNAKEF
-20 KPKFLTQNQNQ
+20 KPKYMTQNQNPQ
-31 QNMPNQYMG
+31 PMPNQYNMG

-46 YGYMNYQNQFG
+46 YGYMNYGGPYG
-57 MQNNPYGMQMGPY
+57 MQGMQMGPY
-70 GGYNFNP
+70 GGYGY
-77 NNQGFDNQP
+77 NQNNQP
-86 QFQNQFYPQSQQPST
+86 QFQNQNMQQPQQAPM
-101 QNPQNPPP
+101 QNPQTPPP
-109 QQPQHDND
+109 QQPPQPQHDND
-117 DGGIVG
+117 DGIVG

-129 KKKGGDAQT
+129 KKKGGDAQA
-138 QQTQGSSNNANHPQN
+138 QQNQGSSNNANQLQN
-153 QNQGKVNQIQNQF
+153 QNQVKTNNQNQINF
-166 NQMNLGNNQNTYN
+166 GNNQINNYN
-179 QGQNQKKQQKP
+179 QGQNQKKPQKP
-190 KEKQEKEKEKPKKK
+190 KEKTEKKEEKKEEKPKKK

-212 SSSNNNNAKKKEDKK
+212 SSSNNNINKKKEDKK

-233 NNNNLTK
+233 NNNNLAK
-240 GGSQKVIEGTDLV
+240 GGSQKIIEGTDLV
-253 EDSFEGKMIT
+253 EDSFEGKMIS
-263 VDTSHEPVSIV
+263 VDTTHAPVSIV

-300 MIDKYKREAK
+300 IIDKYKREAR

-356 GHAGYIPNLLLGACQ
+356 GHSGYIPNLLLGACQ

-423 KWSKERYDEIVK
+423 KWSKERYEEIVK

-511 SVYIMGKLECGT
+511 SVYIMGKLESGT

-562 IRCKGIDSENE
+562 IRCKGIDSESE
-573 VSRGN
+573 VNRGN

-583 DNLCMTFNVFEAEI
+583 DNLCLTFNVFEAEI
-597 FVLELPN
+597 HVLELPN

-609 EGFNCVLHYHTIIE
+609 EGFNCILHYHTFIE
-623 ECTITPK
+623 ECSITPK

-641 KVKFVRSHTR
+641 KVKFVRSQSR
-651 VKAYVKTKNVLCGE
+651 IKAYVKTKNVLCGE
-665 KYENFN
+665 KYETFN

-689 ILKVKPYKKDGET
+689 IMKVKPYKKEDT

>member
-1 MSDNNKGEKLK
+1 MSDNQGGKLK
-12 LNLHAKEF
+12 LNLDAKEF
-20 KPKFLTQNQNQ
+20 KPKFMQNKNQQNQ
-31 QNMPNQYMG
+31 QNIPNQYMG

-46 YGYMNYQNQFG
+46 YGYYPNQFG
-57 MQNNPYGMQMGPY
+57 MQGSPYGMQPFAAYNY
-70 GGYNFNP
+70 GQNNTGMNP
-77 NNQGFDNQP
+77 N
-86 QFQNQFYPQSQQPST
+86 QFQNTNFPQT
-101 QNPQNPPP
+101 Q
-109 QQPQHDND
+109 QQPQPEQNQPKSHDND
-117 DGGIVG
+117 EGIVG
-123 LKKKKK
+123 LKKKKNK
-129 KKKGGDAQT
+129 KKKGDEHVQNQPA
-138 QQTQGSSNNANHPQN
+138 SNNQQN
-153 QNQGKVNQIQNQF
+153 QQKINQIQNQF
-166 NQMNLGNNQNTYN
+166 NQMNLNNQNQINVPNQGN
-179 QGQNQKKQQKP
+179 QGQNQKKKEKP
-190 KEKQEKEKEKPKKK
+190 KEKTEKEKPKKK
-204 EDKKEGKD
+204 EEKKETKE
-212 SSSNNNNAKKKEDKK
+212 SSSNNNNTKKK

-240 GGSQKVIEGTDLV
+240 GGSQKIIEGTDLV
-253 EDSFEGKMIT
+253 EDSFEGKMIS
-263 VDTSHEPVSIV
+263 VDTTHEPVSIV

-289 LLYSLGEVDER
+289 LLYSLGQVDER
-300 MIDKYKREAK
+300 AIEKYKREAK

-412 VMVNKMDEDSV
+412 VMVNKMDEESV
-423 KWSKERYDEIVK
+423 KWSKERYDHIVEL
-435 QLKPFIHRCGFD
+435 LKPFIHRCGFD
-447 IEKNVKWIPIS
+447 VEKNVKWVPIS
-458 GLTGENLCV
+458 GLTGENLCI

-500 RLSILDRYKEN
+500 RVSILDRYKEN
-511 SVYIMGKLECGT
+511 MVYIMGKLESGT

-534 SKAKIT
+534 SKAKVT
-540 VDWLFNSEEKGVP
+540 VDWLFNSEEKGIP

-573 VSRGN
+573 VNRGN

-583 DNLCMTFNVFEAEI
+583 DNLCLIFNVFEAEI
-597 FVLELPN
+597 QVLELPN

-609 EGFNCVLHYHTIIE
+609 EGFNCVLHYHTFIE
-623 ECTITPK
+623 ECTIIPK
-630 TEINV
+630 TEINK
-635 KTKAET
+635 KTKTET
-641 KVKFVRSHTR
+641 KVKFVRSQSR
-651 VKAYVKTKNVLCGE
+651 IKAFVKTKNILCGE
-665 KYENFN
+665 KYENFA

-689 ILKVKPYKKDGET
+689 VMKVKPYKNESK
-702 K
+702 

>member
-12 LNLHAKEF
+12 LNLNAKEF
-20 KPKFLTQNQNQ
+20 KPKFMTQNQNPQ
-31 QNMPNQYMG
+31 PMQNQYNMG

-46 YGYMNYQNQFG
+46 YGYMNYGGPYG
-57 MQNNPYGMQMGPY
+57 MQAMQMGPY
-70 GGYNFNP
+70 GGYGYN
-77 NNQGFDNQP
+77 NQP
-86 QFQNQFYPQSQQPST
+86 QFPNQNIQQPQQVPI
-101 QNPQNPPP
+101 QNPQTS
-109 QQPQHDND
+109 QPQHDNEE
-117 DGGIVG
+117 GIVG
-123 LKKKKK
+123 LKKNKKK
-129 KKKGGDAQT
+129 KKKGDTQT
-138 QQTQGSSNNANHPQN
+138 QQNQGSSNNANLPQN
-153 QNQGKVNQIQNQF
+153 QNQAKTNNQNQINF
-166 NQMNLGNNQNTYN
+166 GNNQINTYN
-179 QGQNQKKQQKP
+179 QGQNQKKPQKP
-190 KEKQEKEKEKPKKK
+190 KEKTEKKEEKPKKKEDKK

-212 SSSNNNNAKKKEDKK
+212 SSSNNNITKKKEDKK

-233 NNNNLTK
+233 NNNNLGK
-240 GGSQKVIEGTDLV
+240 GGSQKIIEGTDLV
-253 EDSFEGKMIT
+253 EDSFEGKMIS
-263 VDTSHEPVSIV
+263 VDTTHEPVSIV

-300 MIDKYKREAK
+300 IIDKYKREAR

-356 GHAGYIPNLLLGACQ
+356 GHSGYIPNLLLGACQ

-423 KWSKERYDEIVK
+423 KWSKERYEEIVK

-500 RLSILDRYKEN
+500 RLSVLDRYKEN
-511 SVYIMGKLECGT
+511 SVYIMGKLESGT

-573 VSRGN
+573 VNRGN

-583 DNLCMTFNVFEAEI
+583 DNLCLTFNVFEAEI
-597 FVLELPN
+597 HVLELPN

-609 EGFNCVLHYHTIIE
+609 EGFNCILHYHTFIE
-623 ECTITPK
+623 ECSITPK

-641 KVKFVRSHTR
+641 KVKFVRSQSR
-651 VKAYVKTKNVLCGE
+651 IKAYVKTKNVLCGE
-665 KYENFN
+665 KYETFN

-689 ILKVKPYKKDGET
+689 IMKVKPYKKEDT

>member
-12 LNLHAKEF
+12 LNLNAKEF
-20 KPKFLTQNQNQ
+20 KPKFMTQNQNPQ
-31 QNMPNQYMG
+31 PMQNQYNMG

-46 YGYMNYQNQFG
+46 YGYMNYGGPYG
-57 MQNNPYGMQMGPY
+57 MQAMQMGPY
-70 GGYNFNP
+70 GGYGYN
-77 NNQGFDNQP
+77 NQP
-86 QFQNQFYPQSQQPST
+86 QFPNQNIQQPQQVPI
-101 QNPQNPPP
+101 QNSQTSQPQQPP
-109 QQPQHDND
+109 QPQHDNEE
-117 DGGIVG
+117 GIVG
-123 LKKKKK
+123 LKKNKKK
-129 KKKGGDAQT
+129 KKKGDTQT
-138 QQTQGSSNNANHPQN
+138 QQNQGSSNNANLPQN
-153 QNQGKVNQIQNQF
+153 QNQAKTNNQNQINF
-166 NQMNLGNNQNTYN
+166 GNNQINTYN
-179 QGQNQKKQQKP
+179 QGQNQKKPQKP
-190 KEKQEKEKEKPKKK
+190 KEKTEKKEEKPKKK

-212 SSSNNNNAKKKEDKK
+212 SSSNNNITKKKEDKK

-233 NNNNLTK
+233 NNNNLGK
-240 GGSQKVIEGTDLV
+240 GGSQKIIEGTDLV
-253 EDSFEGKMIT
+253 EDSFEGKMIS
-263 VDTSHEPVSIV
+263 VDTTHEPVSIV

-300 MIDKYKREAK
+300 IIDKYKREAR

-356 GHAGYIPNLLLGACQ
+356 GHSGYIPNLLLGACQ

-423 KWSKERYDEIVK
+423 KWSKERYEEIVK

-500 RLSILDRYKEN
+500 RLSVLDRYKEN
-511 SVYIMGKLECGT
+511 SVYIMGKLESGT

-573 VSRGN
+573 VNRGN

-583 DNLCMTFNVFEAEI
+583 DNLCLTFNVFEAEI
-597 FVLELPN
+597 HVLELPN

-609 EGFNCVLHYHTIIE
+609 EGFNCILHYHTFIE
-623 ECTITPK
+623 ECSITPK

-641 KVKFVRSHTR
+641 KVKFVRSQSR
-651 VKAYVKTKNVLCGE
+651 IKAYVKTKNVLCGE
-665 KYENFN
+665 KYETFN

-689 ILKVKPYKKDGET
+689 IMKVKPYKKEDT